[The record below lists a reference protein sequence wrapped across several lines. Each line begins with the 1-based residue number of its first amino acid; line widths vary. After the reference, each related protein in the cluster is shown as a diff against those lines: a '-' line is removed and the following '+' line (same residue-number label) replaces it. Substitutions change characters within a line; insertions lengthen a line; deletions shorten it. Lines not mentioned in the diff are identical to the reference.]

1 MNEIKFSAQ
10 VFNGLMQYLDNQPHR
25 EVRQLIDAITREVQE
40 QQKPK
45 EVEDATKHD

>member
-1 MNEIKFSAQ
+1 MTEIKLSVQ

-40 QQKPK
+40 QQK

>member
-1 MNEIKFSAQ
+1 MNEIKLSAQ

-25 EVRQLIDAITREVQE
+25 EVRQLIDAITREVKE
-40 QQKPK
+40 QQK

>member
-1 MNEIKFSAQ
+1 MEQIKLSAQ
-10 VFNGLMQYLDNQPHR
+10 VFNGLMQYLNTKPHG

-40 QQKPK
+40 QQK

>member
-1 MNEIKFSAQ
+1 MKEIKLSAQ
-10 VFNGLMQYLDNQPHR
+10 VFNGLMQYLNTKPHG

-40 QQKPK
+40 QQK